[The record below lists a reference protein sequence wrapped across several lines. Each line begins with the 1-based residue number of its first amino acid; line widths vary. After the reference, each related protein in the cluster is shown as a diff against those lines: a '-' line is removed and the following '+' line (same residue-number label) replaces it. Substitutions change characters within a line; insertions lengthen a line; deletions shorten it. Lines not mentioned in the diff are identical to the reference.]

1 MGQPKC
7 QQEHDDQNIR
17 EDRMRASFGISTAF
31 AVIALSLF
39 APGTPLHAQDWPT
52 KPIRIVVGFGP
63 GGGTD
68 IAARIIAQ
76 PLSEALGQAVVV
88 ENRAGAG
95 GTSAAEMVARSPK
108 DGYTALMMSNA
119 HAVSAAMYST
129 LRYDPI
135 ADFQMVSM
143 VGTAGLVLV
152 TAPDF
157 PATDLKGVLAQIKA
171 NPGKL
176 NFGSPGVGT
185 TQHFAAESMKQLAG
199 LDIQHVP
206 YRSTPAALTALI
218 AKEVQV
224 VIELIQTVQGQTQ
237 SGALKAIAVTSPERF
252 PSVPDIPTFAE
263 SGLPGYDVTSWYGL
277 AFPTGTPTPIVTRV
291 NKVMRDALASENI
304 RAQIF
309 KVGALVRSST
319 PDELKMLISDEITK
333 WKTVREKAGIELQ

>member
-1 MGQPKC
+1 MISLRVAATIAVMISALNSTSLAA
-7 QQEHDDQNIR
+7 QE
-17 EDRMRASFGISTAF
+17 
-31 AVIALSLF
+31 
-39 APGTPLHAQDWPT
+39 WPT
-52 KPIRIVVGFGP
+52 KPMRIVVGFGA

-76 PLSEALGQAVVV
+76 ALSDSFGQPVVV

-108 DGYTALMMSNA
+108 DGYTGLMMSNA

-129 LRYDPI
+129 LRYDPV

-143 VGTAGLVLV
+143 VGTAGLMLV

-157 PATDLKGVLAQIKA
+157 PATDLKGVLAQAKA

-185 TQHFAAESMKQLAG
+185 TQHFAAEFMKQLAG

-206 YRSTPAALTALI
+206 YRSTPAALTGLI
-218 AKEVQV
+218 SKEVQL
-224 VIELIQTVQGQTQ
+224 VIELIQTVQGQVQ
-237 SGALKAIAVTSPERF
+237 AGAMRAIAVTSPQRF

-277 AFPTGTPTPIVTRV
+277 SFPAGTPEPIVTKT
-291 NKVMRDALASENI
+291 NKAIRDALTTENV
-304 RAQIF
+304 RGQIL
-309 KVGALVRSST
+309 KAGALVRSST
-319 PDELKMLISDEITK
+319 PDELKAHIADEITK
-333 WKTVREKAGIELQ
+333 WKSVRDKAGIKPE